1 VIQVQNRKVK
11 GLTLNS
17 HDIHH
22 FLLAQIRHRILNQLH
37 FGPRIR
43 EREINFSDTY
53 FNLFVRKGGKKRK
66 VRTYISYVMNLYK
79 LGPEK

>member
-1 VIQVQNRKVK
+1 V
-11 GLTLNS
+11 GAPTLRAPAGEGK
-17 HDIHH
+17 DGG
-22 FLLAQIRHRILNQLH
+22 
-37 FGPRIR
+37 FGKRDERDRSRGRSESYWSIR

-66 VRTYISYVMNLYK
+66 VCTYISYVMNLYK